1 MMDWNYELQNGRY
14 LISMENG
21 KKYFM
26 KVTEVDNL
34 QKQLKISEFE
44 AIEMWLEDN
53 GYLVNKEQEALCKQA
68 KDNGSA
74 KGKGAKTE
82 KPIKK
87 TQKERVAKAQPEKEY
102 IVGIIAEFLEDI
114 SGISNLNIE
123 NKAKLITFT
132 YKNEDYKLDL
142 TQKRKA
148 KSEK

>member
-53 GYLVNKEQEALCKQA
+53 GYLVNEEQEALCKQA

-82 KPIKK
+82 KPVKK
-87 TQKERVAKAQPEKEY
+87 TPKERTQKAQPDKEY
-102 IVGIIAEFLEDI
+102 IIGVVAEFLKDI
-114 SGISNLNIE
+114 VGKDNINIE
-123 NKAKLITFT
+123 NKAKLITFN
-132 YKNEDYKLDL
+132 YKGEDYKLDL
-142 TQKRKA
+142 VQKRKA
-148 KSEK
+148 KAEK

>member
-26 KVTEVDNL
+26 KVADVDNL

-53 GYLVNKEQEALCKQA
+53 GYLVNEEQEALCKQA
-68 KDNGSA
+68 KVNGSA
-74 KGKGAKTE
+74 KGKSARTE
-82 KPIKK
+82 TPVKK
-87 TQKERVAKAQPEKEY
+87 TPKERTQKDNPTKEL
-102 IVGIIAEFLEDI
+102 IISTIANALQTLD
-114 SGISNLNIE
+114 ISNLNIE

-132 YKNEDYKLDL
+132 LGNEDFKVDL

-148 KSEK
+148 KAEK

>member
-26 KVTEVDNL
+26 KVAEVDNL

-53 GYLVNKEQEALCKQA
+53 GYLVNEEQEALCKQA
-68 KDNGSA
+68 KVNGSA
-74 KGKGAKTE
+74 KGKGARTETPVKKTPKE
-82 KPIKK
+82 R
-87 TQKERVAKAQPEKEY
+87 TQKENPTKEL
-102 IVGIIAEFLEDI
+102 IISTIANALQNLD
-114 SGISNLNIE
+114 ISNLNIE

-132 YKNEDYKLDL
+132 LGNEDFKVDL

-148 KSEK
+148 KAEK